1 MKRHHGGEADLSGR
15 DVGLIG
21 ERQERVSGYDSPMWG
36 VVDKMVEGHYPTT
49 NLGTVA
55 ASIKHGGHGGHTHLY
70 KSGGSVE
77 HEQRR
82 MVEGE
87 RHRMRENMDK
97 YAHAKKGGHM
107 GHHKMEHEAPRHH
120 AHHMKEGKIK
130 HPHHIKEAHGG
141 HPGHPHHT
149 REMEYMEPHD
159 SHTGPTMK
167 RGGHSKHHSKHHYA
181 VGGVGKVRKGQY

>member
-1 MKRHHGGEADLSGR
+1 MKRHRGEADLSGR

-21 ERQERVSGYDSPMWG
+21 EHQERVSGYDSPMWAA
-36 VVDKMVEGHYPTT
+36 VDKMVEGDYPTT
-49 NLGTVA
+49 NLGTLA
-55 ASIKHGGHGGHTHLY
+55 AATKHGGHGGHTHTY

-107 GHHKMEHEAPRHH
+107 SHEKPSHHKKEHEAPRHH
-120 AHHMKEGKIK
+120 AHHMKEG
-130 HPHHIKEAHGG
+130 
-141 HPGHPHHT
+141 GHPHHT
-149 REMEYMEPHD
+149 KEMEYMEPHD
-159 SHTGPTMK
+159 KHTGSTMK
-167 RGGHSKHHSKHHYA
+167 KGGHTKHHSKHHYA
-181 VGGVGKVRKGQY
+181 AGGVGKVRKGQY